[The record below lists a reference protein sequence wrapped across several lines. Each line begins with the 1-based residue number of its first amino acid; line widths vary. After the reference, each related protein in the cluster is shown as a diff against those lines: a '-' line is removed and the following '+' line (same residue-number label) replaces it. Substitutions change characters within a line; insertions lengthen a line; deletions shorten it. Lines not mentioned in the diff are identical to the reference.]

1 MLLSYTTSPR
11 DILPSYTANP
21 RRFTFLARTSHW
33 RQNHSEMSV
42 GYKIAVRSAWY
53 NKQLLHTYGVTGR
66 LFRNIAICRKKR
78 RQSGEIGN
86 VVSPVVCVYS
96 RPRTRRGT
104 KLSVV
109 YYHIVARPDRKL
121 FLPLIY
127 SADCESVAAYFF
139 FGTAVRLAVRATPYV
154 KSPTPAKGAVRRVF
168 RNFASYRASDTDR
181 DQFTDKFT
189 LILREDFFFERT
201 TTASRVI

>member
-86 VVSPVVCVYS
+86 VVFPVVCVYS

-121 FLPLIY
+121 FPPLIY

-139 FGTAVRLAVRATPYV
+139 FRHGRPTRRARNSLRKKPDAR
-154 KSPTPAKGAVRRVF
+154 KRRGSACVSKF
-168 RNFASYRASDTDR
+168 RIVSRPRHRSRSIHRQIHAYSSRRFLFRADHDH
-181 DQFTDKFT
+181 
-189 LILREDFFFERT
+189 E
-201 TTASRVI
+201 